1 MSRKKWG
8 FGQNKFSTFLK
19 KVLAIFLEIPI
30 FLNME
35 TILTFAPE
43 LNDDP
48 EALAQFEASYSD
60 FLDALDTQGEE

>member
-1 MSRKKWG
+1 
-8 FGQNKFSTFLK
+8 
-19 KVLAIFLEIPI
+19 
-30 FLNME
+30 ME